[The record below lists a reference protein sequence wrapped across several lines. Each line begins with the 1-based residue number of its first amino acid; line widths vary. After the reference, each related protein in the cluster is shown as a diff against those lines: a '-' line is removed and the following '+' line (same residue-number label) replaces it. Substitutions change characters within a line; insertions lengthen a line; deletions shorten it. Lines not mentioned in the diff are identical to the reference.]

1 MSSRLRGY
9 RSGWLLSGLLLIP
22 LLSTASE
29 SVTVAVASNFSQAA
43 KEIAEAFT
51 RQSGHP
57 VQFSISSSGKLFAQ
71 ISHGA
76 PFDVFLSADVERPA
90 LLESMGLVAI
100 GSRRTYATGRLV
112 LWSVD
117 ERYQGKDC
125 KVELQ
130 AGHFA
135 KLAIANPKVAPYG
148 AAAEQVLAGI
158 GLDRQ
163 ALTARVVMGESV
175 AQTLQFVSSR
185 SASMG
190 FIAAA
195 QLQLPDVPTGTCHWL
210 VPESLHDSIEQQ
222 VVLLARS
229 VDNPAAQAFMNFLAG
244 EQARAIILTHG
255 YGLD

>member
-1 MSSRLRGY
+1 MTRA
-9 RSGWLLSGLLLIP
+9 GWLLSGLLLMP

-29 SVTVAVASNFSQAA
+29 SVTVAVASNFSQVAR
-43 KEIAEAFT
+43 EIAQAFEQ
-51 RQSGHP
+51 QSGHK

-76 PFDVFLSADVERPA
+76 PFDVFLSADEERPA
-90 LLESMGLVAI
+90 LLESMGLVAT

-112 LWSVD
+112 LWSLD

-125 KVELQ
+125 KAELQ
-130 AGHFA
+130 AGHFD

-148 AAAEQVLAGI
+148 VAAEQVLAGI
-158 GLDRQ
+158 GLDRR
-163 ALTARVVMGESV
+163 ALTERIAMGESV

-195 QLQLPDVPTGTCHWL
+195 QLQLPDIPEGTCHWP
-210 VPESLHDSIEQQ
+210 VPESLHDRIEQQ
-222 VVLLARS
+222 GVLLARS
-229 VDNPAAQAFMNFLAG
+229 AGNPAAQAFMKFLAG

>member
-1 MSSRLRGY
+1 MGRA
-9 RSGWLLSGLLLIP
+9 GWLGVLLLVP

-43 KEIAEAFT
+43 REIADAFERET
-51 RQSGHP
+51 GHR
-57 VQFSISSSGKLFAQ
+57 VGFSVSSSGKLFAQ

-90 LLESMGLVAI
+90 LLESMGLVAA
-100 GSRRTYATGRLV
+100 GSRQTYATGRLV
-112 LWSVD
+112 LWSAD

-125 KVELQ
+125 KTELQ
-130 AGHFA
+130 AGNFD
-135 KLAIANPKVAPYG
+135 KLAIANPKIAPYG
-148 AAAEQVLAGI
+148 VAADQVLAGI

-163 ALTARVVMGESV
+163 QLAERIAMGESV

-190 FIAAA
+190 LIALA
-195 QLQLPDVPTGTCHWL
+195 QLNLPGVPEGTCRWE
-210 VPESLHDSIEQQ
+210 VPESLHDRIEQQ
-222 VVLLARS
+222 AVLLSRS
-229 VDNPAAQAFMNFLAG
+229 AGKPAAEAFMNFLAG